1 MDLSN
6 IKSEHQLIRG
16 DKNGMEIKFE
26 DDKIHLM
33 NEIEKLNKMINDTVG
48 ENPKKSAILKRS
60 TANECLVVS
69 YFVEFFIT
77 A

>member
-6 IKSEHQLIRG
+6 IKSEHQLIQD

-33 NEIEKLNKMINDTVG
+33 NEIEKLNKMINVG

-69 YFVEFFIT
+69 FFVEFFIT